1 MTDEQPVPGTWIE
14 INQTA
19 LRHNLTALQERF
31 APAEMCMVVKG
42 NAYGH
47 GYEAIVPLAEEA
59 GIRQFA
65 VFSGREA
72 AGFLRAS
79 DGGSTLQVMGHADH
93 RNLPWMVRRN
103 MQPWLNDLDDWEA
116 LLEVLDECEQEVRVH
131 LEVETGMN
139 RTGLPPAQAFEVAQA
154 IHENP
159 QLVLEGVCTHLAGL
173 EQGRNQPRIR
183 RQRRVFQEFLDALEA
198 DGIRPNKRHMASSL
212 AALDDPRTRL
222 DMVRVGIASYGLWP
236 SPESYRQ
243 NRDSDDPL
251 ELRPVLRWRSQV
263 MALKPV
269 VDGDYVGYGTTYQ
282 AEGPIRIAVV
292 PVGYADGFARDL
304 SNRGHVLIGGKR
316 CSIIGNVNMNMVQA
330 HVSHV
335 PDLACGDEVIL
346 IGDQGDE
353 SISVASF
360 SDFNNVV
367 NYELMSRL
375 SWEIPRFIVDD

>member
-1 MTDEQPVPGTWIE
+1 MSEEQPVPGTWIE
-14 INQTA
+14 INRQA
-19 LRHNLTALQERF
+19 LRQNLTALQERF
-31 APAEMCMVVKG
+31 APAELCMVVKG

-47 GYEAIVPLAEEA
+47 GYDAIVPLAEEA
-59 GIRQFA
+59 GIRDFA

-72 AGFLRAS
+72 AGFLNAS
-79 DGGSTLQVMGHADH
+79 DGRSTLQVMGHVDH

-116 LLEVLDECEQEVRVH
+116 LVKILDECEQEVRVH
-131 LEVETGMN
+131 IEVETGMN
-139 RTGLPPAQAFEVAQA
+139 RTGLPPAQAFEIAET
-154 IHENP
+154 IHDDP
-159 QLVLEGVCTHLAGL
+159 RLVLEGVCTHLAGA
-173 EQGRNQPRIR
+173 EDGRNKKRIE
-183 RQRRVFQEFLDALEA
+183 RQRTVFREFLDALEA
-198 DGIRPNKRHMASSL
+198 RGIRPNKRHMASS
-212 AALDDPRTRL
+212 AGALRDPDTHM
-222 DMVRVGIASYGLWP
+222 DMVRVGIAAYGLWP
-236 SPESYRQ
+236 SPEIYRRNQ
-243 NRDSDDPL
+243 EQDDPL

-263 MALKPV
+263 MAVKHV
-269 VDGDYVGYGTTYQ
+269 SDGDYVGYGATYQ
-282 AEGPIRIAVV
+282 AEGPIKIAVV

-316 CSIIGNVNMNMVQA
+316 CSIIGNVNMNMIQA

-335 PDLACGDEVIL
+335 PDLECGQEVIL
-346 IGDQGDE
+346 IGSQGDE